1 MLKKLSVVQKKYL
14 WIAGVTLSAGL
25 LISSLTPYCSPEVFF
40 IHTYAAILFPYFLI
54 GFLLW
59 WCVALLIFKTR
70 ALLFLFLL
78 IPAWK
83 NTSAIFA
90 FHWPVTFKQAKDPQ
104 LLRVLSWNV
113 DNFKYGNFNKPGF
126 TEKQNAMLSYIKNA
140 NADILCLQDY
150 SEVPSFFGKANIAFI
165 ADSLGYPH
173 HYFSNDCI
181 SYGTVIFSRFPII
194 DSGHLKY
201 PGNGYPESLAFISFP
216 FQNDTVTIYNTHL
229 HSMYL
234 HSNRLHMGNVGYF
247 EFVKADTGYL
257 FHSTRFDR
265 MEYYDSMHAV
275 QAKMIKKQLNNTH
288 HPYIFC
294 ADMNS
299 VPSGFVYQH
308 LKEGLND
315 AFLMA
320 GSGLGGTYHKLSL
333 TLRID
338 DMLTSPHFKA
348 IQYYSPPLNLSD
360 HYPLLADFQIR
371 K

>member
-165 ADSLGYPH
+165 K
-173 HYFSNDCI
+173 
-181 SYGTVIFSRFPII
+181 R
-194 DSGHLKY
+194 
-201 PGNGYPESLAFISFP
+201 PEK
-216 FQNDTVTIYNTHL
+216 
-229 HSMYL
+229 
-234 HSNRLHMGNVGYF
+234 VG
-247 EFVKADTGYL
+247 
-257 FHSTRFDR
+257 
-265 MEYYDSMHAV
+265 
-275 QAKMIKKQLNNTH
+275 
-288 HPYIFC
+288 
-294 ADMNS
+294 
-299 VPSGFVYQH
+299 
-308 LKEGLND
+308 
-315 AFLMA
+315 
-320 GSGLGGTYHKLSL
+320 
-333 TLRID
+333 
-338 DMLTSPHFKA
+338 
-348 IQYYSPPLNLSD
+348 
-360 HYPLLADFQIR
+360 
-371 K
+371 